1 MKKGQMNKS
10 DKFRILNLTHSLTS
24 CQGYMKNWH
33 RVNNWM
39 CVILSYS
46 IHINTLLFTITTL
59 LFMVMF
65 HGHAKATTTK
75 NTDTSCIN
83 TVHMLCMHTAK
94 TYWFGYTL
102 WCYLILILKILVRTY
117 VAKCTVWQITHTT
130 TDIWYTA
137 YEVNLHVLFII
148 SLNFLLPHD
157 PQFLQCVNT
166 QQWFYAPIE
175 TNKLTS
181 SGAQAHS
188 QIDFHVL

>member
-1 MKKGQMNKS
+1 MHVHCHCQHRKHIIRTIPHILLILSLSGICNYLCQPESIPLQYYITLLYIQCMKKGQMNKL

-46 IHINTLLFTITTL
+46 IHINTLFFTITTL

-83 TVHMLCMHTAK
+83 TVHMLCMYTAK
-94 TYWFGYTL
+94 TYWSGYTL
-102 WCYLILILKILVRTY
+102 WCYLILLLKILVRM
-117 VAKCTVWQITHTT
+117 
-130 TDIWYTA
+130 
-137 YEVNLHVLFII
+137 
-148 SLNFLLPHD
+148 
-157 PQFLQCVNT
+157 
-166 QQWFYAPIE
+166 
-175 TNKLTS
+175 
-181 SGAQAHS
+181 
-188 QIDFHVL
+188 